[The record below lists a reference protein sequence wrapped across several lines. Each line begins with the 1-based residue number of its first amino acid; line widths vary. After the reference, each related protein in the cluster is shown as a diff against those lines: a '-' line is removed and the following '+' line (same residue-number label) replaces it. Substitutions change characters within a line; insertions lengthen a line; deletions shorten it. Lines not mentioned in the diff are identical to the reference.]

1 MEGRMDEQIKYKCVF
16 QPDKECP
23 VRKQYKLQPE
33 SLVGYCTICHIN
45 PTNIQ
50 EPNLDIA
57 ISEMKLS
64 YDFLFKSLEMYSQL
78 PKDERQSFV
87 DAFKLLSIKRTQ

>member
-1 MEGRMDEQIKYKCVF
+1 MDEQIKYKCVF

-64 YDFLFKSLEMYSQL
+64 YDFLFKILEMYSNL
-78 PKDERQSFV
+78 PKDEREPFFEAAKGLQE
-87 DAFKLLSIKRTQ
+87 RQTQ